1 MRLSPVRMARSAV
14 AMGSLGVGFA
24 AGATAA
30 AVNRSRRSGTNLMS
44 VVGTELALAAAGV
57 TLDVQGEENLWSH
70 RPAIFVF
77 NHQSQLDMPIMGA
90 LLRKDFTGVAKQSLQ
105 ANPVFGPIGRFARV
119 AFIDRSDPAAARE
132 ALEPVVQALREGT
145 SLAVAPEGT
154 RSGPGQLLP
163 FKKGPFHMAIQG
175 GVPMVPVVIRN
186 AGEIMTPHSYLINPG
201 TVDVVVLPPI
211 DTSDWTTETVEQHR
225 DDVREMFVATLDNWP
240 RPPGSG

>member
-1 MRLSPVRMARSAV
+1 MRITPVRVARSAV

-30 AVNRSRRSGTNLMS
+30 AINGSRRSGANLMS

-90 LLRKDFTGVAKQSLQ
+90 LLRKDFTGVAKRSLQ
-105 ANPVFGPIGRFARV
+105 ANPVFGPIGHLARV
-119 AFIDRSDPAAARE
+119 AFIDRSDPTAARE

-175 GVPMVPVVIRN
+175 QVPMVPVVIRN
-186 AGEIMTPHSYLINPG
+186 AGEVMTPHSYLINPG

-211 DTSDWTTETVEQHR
+211 DTSGWTTETVDQHR
-225 DDVREMFVATLDNWP
+225 DAVRELFVETLENWP
-240 RPPGSG
+240 TRGGSG

>member
-1 MRLSPVRMARSAV
+1 MRLSPVRVVRSA
-14 AMGSLGVGFA
+14 AAIGGLGVGFA

-30 AVNRSRRSGTNLMS
+30 AVNGSRRTGANVMS

-57 TLDVQGEENLWSH
+57 TLDVQGEQNLWSQ

-105 ANPVFGPIGRFARV
+105 ANPVFGPIGYLARV
-119 AFIDRSDPAAARE
+119 AFIDRSDPEAARE
-132 ALEPVVQALREGT
+132 ALEPVVQALRQGT

-154 RSGPGQLLP
+154 RSGPGELLP

-186 AGEIMTPHSYLINPG
+186 AGEIMQPHSYMINPG
-201 TVDVVVLPPI
+201 TVDVVVLPPV
-211 DTSDWTTETVEQHR
+211 DTSTWTTETVDEHR
-225 DDVREMFVATLDNWP
+225 DSVRQMFVDTLEHWP
-240 RPPGSG
+240 A

>member
-1 MRLSPVRMARSAV
+1 MRLTPVRVARSA
-14 AMGSLGVGFA
+14 AAIGSLGVGFA
-24 AGATAA
+24 TGATVAA
-30 AVNRSRRSGTNLMS
+30 LNGNRRTGANLMS

-57 TLDVQGEENLWSH
+57 SLDVQGEQHLWSQ

-105 ANPVFGPIGRFARV
+105 ANPVFGPIGYLARV
-119 AFIDRSDPAAARE
+119 AFIDRSDPEAARE
-132 ALEPVVQALREGT
+132 ALAPVVAALREGT

-154 RSGPGQLLP
+154 RSGPGELLP

-201 TVDVVVLPPI
+201 TVDVVVLPPV
-211 DTSDWTTETVEQHR
+211 DTSGWTTQTVDQHR
-225 DDVREMFVATLDNWP
+225 DAVREMFAETLANWP
-240 RPPGSG
+240 RRD

>member
-1 MRLSPVRMARSAV
+1 MRLSPVRVVRSA
-14 AMGSLGVGFA
+14 AAIGGLGVGFA

-30 AVNRSRRSGTNLMS
+30 AVNGSRRTGANVMS

-57 TLDVQGEENLWSH
+57 TLDVQGEQNLWSQ

-105 ANPVFGPIGRFARV
+105 ANPVFGPIGYLARV
-119 AFIDRSDPAAARE
+119 AFIDRSDPEAARE
-132 ALEPVVQALREGT
+132 ALEPVVQALRQGT

-154 RSGPGQLLP
+154 RSGPGELLP

-186 AGEIMTPHSYLINPG
+186 AGEIMQPHSYMINPG
-201 TVDVVVLPPI
+201 TVDVVVLPPV
-211 DTSDWTTETVEQHR
+211 DTSTWTTETVDEHR
-225 DDVREMFVATLDNWP
+225 DSVRQMFVDTLAHWP
-240 RPPGSG
+240 A

>member
-1 MRLSPVRMARSAV
+1 MRLSPVRVVRSA
-14 AMGSLGVGFA
+14 AAIGGLGVGFA

-30 AVNRSRRSGTNLMS
+30 AVNGSRRTGANIMS

-57 TLDVQGEENLWSH
+57 TLDVQGEQNLWSQ

-105 ANPVFGPIGRFARV
+105 ANPVFGPIGYLARV
-119 AFIDRSDPAAARE
+119 AFIDRSDPEAARE
-132 ALEPVVQALREGT
+132 ALEPVVQALRQGT

-154 RSGPGQLLP
+154 RSGPGELLP

-186 AGEIMTPHSYLINPG
+186 AGEIMQPHSYMINPG
-201 TVDVVVLPPI
+201 TVDVVVLPPV
-211 DTSDWTTETVEQHR
+211 DTSTWTTETVDEHR
-225 DDVREMFVATLDNWP
+225 DSVRQMFVDTLAHWP
-240 RPPGSG
+240 A

>member
-1 MRLSPVRMARSAV
+1 MRLTPVRVARSA
-14 AMGSLGVGFA
+14 AAIGSLGVGFA
-24 AGATAA
+24 TGATVA
-30 AVNRSRRSGTNLMS
+30 AVNGNRRTGANLMS

-57 TLDVQGEENLWSH
+57 TLNVQGEENLWSH

-90 LLRKDFTGVAKQSLQ
+90 LLRKDFTGVAKKSLEN
-105 ANPVFGPIGRFARV
+105 NPVFGPIGYLARV
-119 AFIDRSDPAAARE
+119 AFIDRGDPEAARE
-132 ALEPVVQALREGT
+132 ALAPVVQALREGT

-154 RSGPGQLLP
+154 RSGPGELLP

-201 TVDVVVLPPI
+201 TVDVVVLEPV
-211 DTSDWTTETVEQHR
+211 DTSDWTAQTIDQHR
-225 DDVREMFVATLDNWP
+225 DDVREMFVETLEHWP
-240 RPPGSG
+240 ARD